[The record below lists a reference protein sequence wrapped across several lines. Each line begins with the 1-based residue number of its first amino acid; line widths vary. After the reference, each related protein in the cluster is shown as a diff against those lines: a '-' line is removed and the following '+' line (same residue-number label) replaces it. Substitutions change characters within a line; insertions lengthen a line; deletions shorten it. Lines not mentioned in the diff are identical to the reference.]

1 MAKCKGSNED
11 DSVCGRPSMYKS
23 NYCKRH
29 RIQDSSVNICLG
41 KLGNGKPCFR
51 EAMTGALFCRGH
63 RTQLGDLEKLQCP
76 RGCGQLT
83 YRMEYKNGYYACQE
97 CKGTMLDAK
106 SVEKEVSNHA
116 ETFKDLLENGEKCSL
131 KCPRCEGLMLEIR
144 VVYEMPKG
152 GGGGFGNVGS
162 VDHPGALIGI
172 LLIVVVVAAISA
184 AAESKKKRSEDEN
197 DEFTGPNMIIDGC
210 RDCGTFWFDA
220 DEMKIVKQSLSLTGT
235 TKEELASIE
244 AEIVENVERKE
255 EARVEG
261 RFTNTHCLHIDKLN
275 GKNCRR
281 VTYRSTEYCY
291 MHQPK

>member
-106 SVEKEVSNHA
+106 SVEKEVSKHA
-116 ETFKDLLENGEKCSL
+116 ETLKDLLENGEKCSL
-131 KCPRCEGLMLEIR
+131 KCPRCEALMLEIR
-144 VVYEMPKG
+144 VAYKLPEG
-152 GGGGFGNVGS
+152 GGGNIGDLGGLG
-162 VDHPGALIGI
+162 GAGLLLGI
-172 LLIVVVVAAISA
+172 AVVVAVAA
-184 AAESKKKRSEDEN
+184 AAESSKSKGKR
-197 DEFTGPNMIIDGC
+197 MVIDGC

-220 DEMKIVKQSLSLTGT
+220 SEMRIVKHSTS
-235 TKEELASIE
+235 
-244 AEIVENVERKE
+244 
-255 EARVEG
+255 VEG
-261 RFTNTHCLHIDKLN
+261 EDEKIGRLETESAEKKAARADRVARLSVGRSANTNCMHIDDLTDK
-275 GKNCRR
+275 KCRR
-281 VTYRSTEYCY
+281 VTFRGTRYCY